1 MDISMAQSPR
11 KMCRSI
17 QKLAVWNGD
26 VNKHKIIFDRL
37 DEQKEKRNIEVI
49 FYDFLKELTLDWNEY
64 TFFCGDF
71 KSDLFKTLT
80 KNEDKETSSALLIV
94 GPAVLKHKLETTQ
107 DFMTLRPCRP
117 LYCELMKSV
126 TMKLSTEVTNKREL
140 VELVHFM
147 GGSVRKDTVQRTNV
161 FIAAKVE
168 GKVQSMTL
176 VGVPTLRADWITECW
191 ENRNNPYFDVF
202 DNKFVDSHRL
212 GVFEG
217 LSLFFHGFKK
227 NEIEDMLTN
236 LDNTGGV
243 LVDDASKATH
253 VVYNPVND
261 DIEPLPVSS
270 NQVHVTQEW
279 FWVSLHRGCCA
290 IEDNFALPTGTLRRK
305 PLDNSN
311 INSPLGKSL
320 RSHNSRSLSSMR
332 DCSGEGPSLN
342 MTPDYIYSNDDVEN
356 MCKSPRQPSKR
367 LRVCMEMV
375 ETEKNYVSLLKLVL
389 KFKCSLETE
398 LATSDFMSKSDVA
411 MMFGKLEPILELH
424 ENIYAKLTQI
434 SNEANNVLS
443 SVNGKKNDDKTLD
456 FSQVW
461 IDAKEDMKKA
471 YPQYLNSFDT
481 IKRFFDKQ
489 DRENSKFHTF
499 CKAKESNPE
508 FHRLKLTDLMV
519 KPVQRLPSVVLLLRE
534 IAKKSDSKLKHTA
547 EEAAKAIDD
556 VLKIANKT
564 REKNDNFINHL
575 SKFTDIENVPPCLV
589 AANRMFIR
597 ELVVSPIASTSTR
610 LQQFSKMKLFLFHD
624 VLIITKIRSE
634 KNTMQRLARHASF
647 ASLHN
652 RQRRPYK
659 YIDQIQLTTMRS
671 AFKIKAP
678 EDVARFLDTQNQIH
692 SAKPNDVVV
701 WCLIHRDEQGGD
713 TETVFES
720 MDSEEVRD
728 FLDEIHVKIMS
739 TCGRLFYSQEVEATD
754 INDAHVSEMTQRYF
768 RSLCG
773 AKPQN
778 GHGSQMNITVSER
791 TPRSEWSH
799 NDSIMGPP
807 QSQSRMR
814 RAFSNAQLTLA
825 STLGFGRHQSRNN
838 LGRINENS
846 SYMASPRVS
855 CDPAALANMTS
866 VGMPGCV
873 SESESTPKR
882 GLRYFSARLTSTTF
896 LGSGLSR
903 NTSMRRQTTGFAH
916 SEKEPPRSR
925 TSSHRVT
932 DL

>member
-1 MDISMAQSPR
+1 MDVSMLQSPQKR
-11 KMCRSI
+11 SRSI
-17 QKLAVWNGD
+17 QKLAVWKGD
-26 VNKHKIIFDRL
+26 VKEHKEIFDMLNQQKKKRKVEVVPYEHL
-37 DEQKEKRNIEVI
+37 DE
-49 FYDFLKELTLDWNEY
+49 LDSDWSEY

-71 KSDLFKTLT
+71 TSDLFHTLT
-80 KNEDKETSSALLIV
+80 KTQDSGASAHLIV
-94 GPAVLKHKLETTQ
+94 GPAVLKHKLQTTQ
-107 DFMTLRPCRP
+107 DFMLLRPCRP
-117 LYCELMKSV
+117 LYCELMKNV
-126 TMKLSTEVTNKREL
+126 TMKLSTEVLNKREL
-140 VELVHFM
+140 VEMVHFM

-191 ENRNNPYFDVF
+191 KKRDDPYFDVF
-202 DNKFVDSHRL
+202 EQDFIDKHRL

-217 LSLFFHGFKK
+217 LSLYFHGFKK
-227 NEIEDMLTN
+227 NEIDDMMMN
-236 LDNTGGV
+236 LNNTKGA
-243 LVDDASKATH
+243 LADDPSKATH
-253 VVYNPVND
+253 VVYNPIND

-290 IEDNFALPTGTLRRK
+290 FEDNFALPTGTLRRK

-311 INSPLGKSL
+311 INSPIGKSL

-375 ETEKNYVSLLKLVL
+375 ETEKNYVVLLKLVV
-389 KFKCSLETE
+389 KFKQALETE
-398 LATSDFMSKSDVA
+398 ISQNEFMTKSDVA
-411 MMFGKLEPILELH
+411 MIFGKLDPILELH
-424 ENIYAKLTQI
+424 EKIYARLTTVL
-434 SNEANNVLS
+434 NEANNLLS
-443 SVNGKKNDDKTLD
+443 VVNGKKNDDKSLD
-456 FSQVW
+456 FAQVW
-461 IDAKEDMKKA
+461 IDAKEEMKKA

-481 IKRFFDKQ
+481 IKRLFDKQ
-489 DRENSKFHTF
+489 DKENSKFHTF

-519 KPVQRLPSVVLLLRE
+519 KPIQRLPSVVLLLKE

-547 EEAAKAIDD
+547 EEAAKAIDE

-564 REKNDNFINHL
+564 REKNDNLISHL
-575 SKFTDIENVPPCLV
+575 SKFTDIENVPPILV

-597 ELVVSPIASTSTR
+597 ELVVSPIASTSSR
-610 LQQFSKMKLFLFHD
+610 LSQFSKMKLFLFHD
-624 VLIITKIRSE
+624 VLVITKVRSE

-647 ASLHN
+647 ASLHA

-659 YIDQIQLTTMRS
+659 YIDQIQLITMRS
-671 AFKIKAP
+671 AFRIRAP
-678 EDVARFLDTQNQIH
+678 EDVSKFLEAQSHVHGT
-692 SAKPNDVVV
+692 KPRDVFV

-720 MDSEEVRD
+720 PDSEEVRD

-739 TCGRLFYSQEVEATD
+739 NCGRYFFLPDPVEVNEL
-754 INDAHVSEMTQRYF
+754 NDAQVVDLTNRYF
-768 RSLCG
+768 RNLCG
-773 AKPQN
+773 SKPQN
-778 GHGSQMNITVSER
+778 GHGSQMNIT
-791 TPRSEWSH
+791 EWSH
-799 NDSIMGPP
+799 NDTIMGPP

-814 RAFSNAQLTLA
+814 RAFSNAQLTIT
-825 STLGFGRHQSRNN
+825 STLGFGRNPSRNN
-838 LGRINENS
+838 LARISENS
-846 SYMASPRVS
+846 SFMASPRVS

-866 VGMPGCV
+866 VGMPGCN

-882 GLRYFSARLTSTTF
+882 GLRARLTSATF
-896 LGSGLSR
+896 NRTGALGR
-903 NTSMRRQTTGFAH
+903 NTSMRRQTHGFSH
-916 SEKEPPRSR
+916 SEKEPSRSR
-925 TSSHRVT
+925 TSSHL

>member
-1 MDISMAQSPR
+1 MLQSPQKR
-11 KMCRSI
+11 SRSI
-17 QKLAVWNGD
+17 QKLAVWKGD
-26 VNKHKIIFDRL
+26 AKEHKEIFDML
-37 DEQKEKRNIEVI
+37 NQQKEKRKVEVVS
-49 FYDFLKELTLDWNEY
+49 YDNLDELDSDWSEY

-71 KSDLFKTLT
+71 SSDLFHTLT
-80 KNEDKETSSALLIV
+80 KSQDSGTSAHLIV
-94 GPAVLKHKLETTQ
+94 GPAVLKHKLQTTQ
-107 DFMTLRPCRP
+107 DFMLLRPCRP
-117 LYCELMKSV
+117 LYCELMKNV
-126 TMKLSTEVTNKREL
+126 TMKLSTEVSNKREL
-140 VELVHFM
+140 VEMVHFM

-191 ENRNNPYFDVF
+191 KKRDDPYFDVF
-202 DNKFVDSHRL
+202 EQEFIDKHRL

-217 LSLFFHGFKK
+217 LSLYFHGFKK
-227 NEIEDMLTN
+227 NEIDDMMMNLNNTKGALAEDP
-236 LDNTGGV
+236 
-243 LVDDASKATH
+243 SKATH
-253 VVYNPVND
+253 VVYNPIND

-290 IEDNFALPTGTLRRK
+290 FEDNFALPTGTLRRK

-375 ETEKNYVSLLKLVL
+375 ETEKNYVVLLKLVV
-389 KFKCSLETE
+389 KFKQALETE
-398 LATSDFMSKSDVA
+398 ISQNEFMTKSDVA
-411 MMFGKLEPILELH
+411 MIFGKLDPILELH
-424 ENIYAKLTQI
+424 EKIHARLTTVL
-434 SNEANNVLS
+434 NEANNLLS
-443 SVNGKKNDDKTLD
+443 VVNGKKNDDKSLD
-456 FSQVW
+456 FAQVW
-461 IDAKEDMKKA
+461 IDAKDEMKKA
-471 YPQYLNSFDT
+471 YPQYINSFDT
-481 IKRFFDKQ
+481 IKRLFDKQ
-489 DRENSKFHTF
+489 DKENSKFHTF

-519 KPVQRLPSVVLLLRE
+519 KPVQRLPSVVLLLKE

-547 EEAAKAIDD
+547 EEAAKAIDE

-564 REKNDNFINHL
+564 REKNDNLISHL
-575 SKFTDIENVPPCLV
+575 SKFTDIENVPPILV

-597 ELVVSPIASTSTR
+597 ELVVTPIASTSAR
-610 LQQFSKMKLFLFHD
+610 LSQFSKMKLFLFHD
-624 VLIITKIRSE
+624 VLVITKVRSV

-647 ASLHN
+647 ASLHA

-659 YIDQIQLTTMRS
+659 YIDQIQLITMRS
-671 AFKIKAP
+671 AFRIRAP
-678 EDVARFLDTQNQIH
+678 EDVSKFLEAQSHVH
-692 SAKPNDVVV
+692 STRPKDVFV

-720 MDSEEVRD
+720 PDSEEVRD

-739 TCGRLFYSQEVEATD
+739 NCGRYFFLPDPVEVNEL
-754 INDAHVSEMTQRYF
+754 NDAQVVDLTNRYF
-768 RSLCG
+768 RNLCG
-773 AKPQN
+773 SKPQN
-778 GHGSQMNITVSER
+778 GHGSQMNIT
-791 TPRSEWSH
+791 EWSH
-799 NDSIMGPP
+799 NDTMMGPP
-807 QSQSRMR
+807 QSTSRMR
-814 RAFSNAQLTLA
+814 RAFSNAQLTIT
-825 STLGFGRHQSRNN
+825 STLGFGRNPSRNN
-838 LGRINENS
+838 LARINENS
-846 SYMASPRVS
+846 SFMASPRVS

-866 VGMPGCV
+866 VGMAGRN

-882 GLRYFSARLTSTTF
+882 GLRARLTSATF
-896 LGSGLSR
+896 NRTGALER
-903 NTSMRRQTTGFAH
+903 NSSMRRQTHAFSH

-925 TSSHRVT
+925 TSSH
-932 DL
+932 LEL